1 MIGLFALAAFA
12 IGCKKN
18 NTPKYLYHKAEVR
31 QTDGMNTVALGQT
44 LTLSVVCVTSQCDF
58 FHQFVTT
65 VKDADTTLVTM
76 MTKIQE
82 GIACNYG
89 LATVKADYRFQ
100 PKKRGTHY
108 LKFLSNI
115 EKGIYMTDTITVN

>member
-1 MIGLFALAAFA
+1 MLALAA
-12 IGCKKN
+12 IETGCKKN
-18 NTPKYLYHKAEVR
+18 NGPKYLYHKTEVR
-31 QTDGMNTVALGQT
+31 KTDGINTIALGQT
-44 LTLSVVCVTSQCDF
+44 LTLTAICQTSQCHS
-58 FHQFVTT
+58 FHEFVTT
-65 VKDADTTLVTM
+65 VKDADTTLVTV

-89 LATVKADYRFQ
+89 LASLRVDYRFQ

-115 EKGIYMTDTITVN
+115 EKGTYITDTITVN